1 MLGDNKV
8 TALTLRK
15 KAERIL
21 KKKPPVPIS
30 QFSEI
35 ESQKL
40 YQELAVLQ
48 IELDLQNE
56 ELFLAKEQ
64 AVALASK
71 KYVELYDFA
80 PTGYFTFSKLGVI
93 IDLNICGSLMLGKEL
108 SRLKGSS
115 FAFFV
120 SDDTKQIFNLF
131 LWNVFI
137 TNAKETCEVTL
148 IADGELSMNVQLNG
162 IVIENGKSCFVTVN
176 DITALKDK
184 STELQALNSEK
195 DKFFSIIAHDLR
207 SPLSGFLG
215 LTEVIS
221 EGFQQMDMEEIQ
233 EITLLMK
240 NSATNLYQLLQNL
253 LEWSGIQRGLITYS
267 PETFLLLPKISDCIE
282 LIKQTAALKDITTSF
297 DIPDDLTVFADRN
310 MVGVILRN
318 FLSNAIKFTPK
329 GGSIS
334 VSASKISNYL
344 IQISVKDVGIG
355 MNQNIID
362 NLFRIDTNTNRK
374 GTEGEYSTGLGLI
387 ICKGF
392 IEKHGG
398 KLLIESEEGKGS
410 VFQFTLPDSHIVDE
424 SLVIQGS
431 KSDIETALQIN
442 PSISKLKIL
451 IAEDGE
457 IYGRLIAF
465 GLKPFSN
472 QIVNVKTGIEAV
484 EFCRNNTDVD
494 LVIMDIKMPEMN
506 GIEATRQIR
515 QFNTEVVI
523 IAQTGYEHSGDRK
536 KALAAGFDDYISK
549 PFGSSLLMSVLEKH
563 FKIPKS

>member
-8 TALTLRK
+8 TALILRK

-115 FAFFV
+115 FAFFI

-176 DITALKDK
+176 DITALKDV
-184 STELQALNSEK
+184 TTDLQAVNAEK

-221 EGFQQMDMEEIQ
+221 DGFQQMGFEEIQ
-233 EITLLMK
+233 EITMLMR

-253 LEWSGIQRGLITYS
+253 LEWSGMQRGLITYCPTS
-267 PETFLLLPKISDCIE
+267 FLLLPKISHCME
-282 LIKQTAALKDITTSF
+282 LVNQAAALKDISTSF

-318 FLSNAIKFTPK
+318 FLSNAVKFTPK
-329 GGSIS
+329 GGSIT
-334 VSASKISNYL
+334 VSAKSFSNYM
-344 IQISVKDVGIG
+344 IQISVKDTGIG

-362 NLFRIDTNTNRK
+362 NLFRINTNTNRK
-374 GTEGEYSTGLGLI
+374 GTEGEYSTGLGLV
-387 ICKGF
+387 ICKDF
-392 IEKHGG
+392 IDKHGG
-398 KLLIESEEGKGS
+398 NIMIESEEGKGS
-410 VFQFTLPDSHIVDE
+410 VFHFTLPYSRIVDE
-424 SLVIQGS
+424 S
-431 KSDIETALQIN
+431 
-442 PSISKLKIL
+442 
-451 IAEDGE
+451 
-457 IYGRLIAF
+457 
-465 GLKPFSN
+465 
-472 QIVNVKTGIEAV
+472 
-484 EFCRNNTDVD
+484 
-494 LVIMDIKMPEMN
+494 
-506 GIEATRQIR
+506 
-515 QFNTEVVI
+515 
-523 IAQTGYEHSGDRK
+523 
-536 KALAAGFDDYISK
+536 
-549 PFGSSLLMSVLEKH
+549 
-563 FKIPKS
+563 

>member
-1 MLGDNKV
+1 MLIDNKV
-8 TALTLRK
+8 TALILRK
-15 KAERIL
+15 KAEKIL
-21 KKKPPVPIS
+21 KKKPWVHVA

-35 ESQKL
+35 ESQNL
-40 YQELAVLQ
+40 YQELAVHQ
-48 IELDLQNE
+48 IELELQNE
-56 ELFLAKEQ
+56 ELLLAKRQ
-64 AVALASK
+64 AIAFASK

-80 PTGYFTFSKLGVI
+80 PTGYFTFSNLGVI
-93 IDLNICGSLMLGKEL
+93 IDLNICGSQMLGKEL
-108 SRLKGSS
+108 ARLRGSRFG
-115 FAFFV
+115 FFV
-120 SDDTKQIFNLF
+120 SDDTKTIFNLF

-137 TNAKETCEVTL
+137 TRAIETSEITL
-148 IADGELSMNVQLNG
+148 IVSGNLSMNVQLKG

-176 DITALKDK
+176 DITALKDI
-184 STELQALNSEK
+184 STELQAINAEK

-215 LTEVIS
+215 LTQVIS
-221 EGFQQMDMEEIQ
+221 EGFQHMGIEELH

-240 NSATNLYQLLQNL
+240 NSAANLYQLLQNL
-253 LEWSGIQRGLITYS
+253 LEWSGIQRGLITFC
-267 PETFLLLPKISDCIE
+267 PTTFLLLPKILDCIE
-282 LIKQTAALKDITTSF
+282 LVKQNAALKNITTSF
-297 DIPDDLTVFADRN
+297 NIPDDLTVFADIN

-318 FLSNAIKFTPK
+318 FLSNAVKFTPK

-374 GTEGEYSTGLGLI
+374 GTEGECSTGLGLI

-410 VFQFTLPDSHIVDE
+410 VFHFTLPYSRIVGE
-424 SLVIQGS
+424 SLVIKGI

-451 IAEDGE
+451 IVEDGE
-457 IYGRLIAF
+457 IYRRLIAF
-465 GLKPFSN
+465 GLKPFCN

-506 GIEATRQIR
+506 GIEAIRQIR
-515 QFNTEVVI
+515 QFNSSVVI

-549 PFGSSLLMSVLEKH
+549 PFGSSLLMSLLKKH
-563 FKIPKS
+563 FEIQKS

>member
-1 MLGDNKV
+1 MLVDNKV
-8 TALTLRK
+8 TALILRK
-15 KAERIL
+15 KAEKIL
-21 KKKPPVPIS
+21 RKKPSLPVA

-40 YQELAVLQ
+40 YQELALHQ
-48 IELDLQNE
+48 IELELQNE
-56 ELFLAKEQ
+56 ELLLAKRQ
-64 AVALASK
+64 AIAFASK

-80 PTGYFTFSKLGVI
+80 PTGYFTFSKQGVI
-93 IDLNICGSLMLGKEL
+93 IDLNICGSQILGKEL
-108 SRLKGSS
+108 ARLRGSRFG
-115 FAFFV
+115 FFV
-120 SDDTKQIFNLF
+120 SDDTKTIFNLF
-131 LWNVFI
+131 LWNLFI
-137 TNAKETCEVTL
+137 TKAKETCEVTL
-148 IADGELSMNVQLNG
+148 IVGGDFSMNVQLKG

-184 STELQALNSEK
+184 STELQALNAEK

-297 DIPDDLTVFADRN
+297 DIPDDLMVFADRN

-410 VFQFTLPDSHIVDE
+410 VFQFTLPYSHIVDE
-424 SLVIQGS
+424 SLVIQGT

-465 GLKPFSN
+465 GVKPFSN

-563 FKIPKS
+563 F